1 MKKFFI
7 LALLAAFGLSTQ
19 AQIVRST
26 TSMITKEKKQRNFMW
41 TVRLN
46 YSNDTYS
53 GDSDVKSTTGFDA
66 GLGFTKYLNSD
77 GERNGMFWGL
87 EAVGMTN
94 SAKYD
99 LIDKNMFGFGVYG
112 APRVGYKMPLMDEMA
127 ISVYAGA
134 YVGYMFD
141 ADEEDYVYQS
151 YSVPT
156 NKYGYT
162 SYDYYHQSTRLGI
175 EAGECVSYG
184 LTFGAEFFLNDHF
197 FIDMH
202 VRKSLAE
209 DGKTY
214 ATSYGNITP
223 GFSEENKLTSFKLSV
238 GCGFQF

>member
-26 TSMITKEKKQRNFMW
+26 VSMVTKEKKQRNLMW

-53 GDSDVKSTTGFDA
+53 GDSDVKSATGFDA

-99 LIDKNMFGFGVYG
+99 LLDKNMFGFGVYG
-112 APRVGYKMPLMDEMA
+112 APRVGYKMPLMDKMA

-141 ADEEDYVYQS
+141 ADEEDYSYVYYNTGSS
-151 YSVPT
+151 YS
-156 NKYGYT
+156 
-162 SYDYYHQSTRLGI
+162 SYYYQSTRWGI

-209 DGKTY
+209 DGKTW
-214 ATSYGNITP
+214 ARSYGNISREY
-223 GFSEENKLTSFKLSV
+223 SEETKLSGFKLSV

>member
-99 LIDKNMFGFGVYG
+99 LIDKKMYGFGVYG
-112 APRVGYKMPLMDEMA
+112 APRVGYKMPLMDNMA
-127 ISVYAGA
+127 VSVYAGA
-134 YVGYMFD
+134 YVGYKFE
-141 ADEEDYVYQS
+141 ADEEDYSYVHYNTGSSYSSYYYQS
-151 YSVPT
+151 TYW
-156 NKYGYT
+156 
-162 SYDYYHQSTRLGI
+162 GI
-175 EAGECVSYG
+175 DAGDCVSYG